1 MRMPLLRPLAEWGY
15 PVLARNRHR
24 IPRGLV
30 RLLFEGAVRRAA
42 ERSALRAAT
51 PEPAHAEPSVS
62 LANLRAKRKETIM
75 SANLFF
81 VSLLIALVGPVIA
94 ISYLKPILYKVL
106 RMLCDADGGAE
117 FWIRCAYL
125 LAVSGTLLLMLSFGE
140 FNERSSVI
148 DTVRR
153 SLWLVLAGVFC
164 HRGDHFAQRVDAGAA
179 MGGRAG

>member
-1 MRMPLLRPLAEWGY
+1 
-15 PVLARNRHR
+15 
-24 IPRGLV
+24 
-30 RLLFEGAVRRAA
+30 
-42 ERSALRAAT
+42 
-51 PEPAHAEPSVS
+51 
-62 LANLRAKRKETIM
+62 M

-140 FNERSSVI
+140 FSDRSSVV

-153 SLWLVLAGVFC
+153 SLWLVLAGVFVTVAIIS
-164 HRGDHFAQRVDAGAA
+164 RNVWTQVRQWVAA
-179 MGGRAG
+179 KNLSADIQAVRIARPAVPATSAAPAASADSSTAAWPA